1 MRFIAWLITLAEN
14 SDRIAEAAADRLRA
28 KLGGHTDMVVRIIHF
43 LLITAGISSPL
54 LMYFAGAP
62 LPVYILVYTAFF
74 TYLIVY
80 CIFPELKKYPT
91 FRLRIL
97 ADGTEQ
103 ILAFFVTGIA
113 CLGIAAYT
121 IWAAVCSVIPT
132 LTAVSEGIVLFCA
145 ELVIFWNGII
155 KVYCTSVQLGLKY
168 RVWGIVLGMVM
179 PADLVMLAL
188 IYRIT
193 RRECAFETEKA
204 LLNKSRRDDQLCRTK
219 YPLLLVHGVFFRDSK
234 LMNYWGRIPAELE
247 ANGAVI
253 FYGEQQSA
261 ALLVMTMESLG
272 IPVMVERSSYES
284 HPLGRTEWMKLYAV
298 LLGKEDV
305 AEKVFKEQTD
315 KLDNVLTA
323 DKTDK
328 TVAFF
333 YINSVGAVNVRKS
346 GDYVSEMISLAGGN
360 YVPED
365 TGESD
370 NALSTMNMQM
380 EEFYAKAKDADYIIY
395 NSTIDG
401 ELQTIDELLSKSEL
415 LADFKAVKNGNV
427 WCTGKNLFQET
438 TGLGTMIEDIHTM
451 LTTDDDSLDNLTYMH
466 KLK

>member
-1 MRFIAWLITLAEN
+1 MKKQIKK
-14 SDRIAEAAADRLRA
+14 
-28 KLGGHTDMVVRIIHF
+28 KLLKGF
-43 LLITAGISSPL
+43 LLG
-54 LMYFAGAP
+54 
-62 LPVYILVYTAFF
+62 
-74 TYLIVY
+74 
-80 CIFPELKKYPT
+80 
-91 FRLRIL
+91 
-97 ADGTEQ
+97 
-103 ILAFFVTGIA
+103 
-113 CLGIAAYT
+113 
-121 IWAAVCSVIPT
+121 T
-132 LTAVSEGIVLFCA
+132 LTVC
-145 ELVIFWNGII
+145 
-155 KVYCTSVQLGLKY
+155 
-168 RVWGIVLGMVM
+168 VLGMCAGCGQKTENIENTVTSPTAQEQTGKTGQKSLSWSELTQTGSM
-179 PADLVMLAL
+179 DLSYADQFSVTYYGEENYALVIIGEDEKFLVVPEGEPVPEDLPEDITPLLQPLTNMYLAATSAMDFFCHL
-188 IYRIT
+188 DAVDQIT
-193 RRECAFETEKA
+193 LSGTDRSGWYLEEPKKA
-204 LLNKSRRDDQLCRTK
+204 LEE
-219 YPLLLVHGVFFRDSK
+219 G
-234 LMNYWGRIPAELE
+234 
-247 ANGAVI
+247 
-253 FYGEQQSA
+253 
-261 ALLVMTMESLG
+261 TMEYAGKYSAPDYERIVDKSCSLAIESTMIYHCPQVKEQLENLG
-272 IPVMVERSSYES
+272 VPVLVERSSYES

-315 KLDNVLTA
+315 KLDKVLTA

-333 YINSVGAVNVRKS
+333 YINSVGAVNIRKS

-365 TGESD
+365 TGVND

-401 ELQTIDELLSKSEL
+401 ELKTIDELLSKSKL

-451 LTTDDDSLDNLTYMH
+451 LTTDDDSLDELTYMH